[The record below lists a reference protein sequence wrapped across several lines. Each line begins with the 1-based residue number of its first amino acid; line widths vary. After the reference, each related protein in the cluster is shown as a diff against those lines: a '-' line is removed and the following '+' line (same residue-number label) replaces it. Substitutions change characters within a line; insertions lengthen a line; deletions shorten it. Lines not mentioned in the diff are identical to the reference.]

1 MDQLTRLSP
10 EFTQHITDRHSGVP
24 RNCREIAGVEEQ
36 HHELF
41 RNQPTDA
48 LSLRARAGQ
57 QQLPQPPRARS
68 NRFNHAANP
77 RDGTALRPL
86 LMATAVIAG
95 SVQLARVT
103 TSEALPN
110 EPAPVAPP

>member
-1 MDQLTRLSP
+1 MDQLTRLSSDI
-10 EFTQHITDRHSGVP
+10 TQRITNSHSGVP
-24 RNCREIAGVEEQ
+24 KNCREVVGVNEQ

-48 LSLRARAGQ
+48 LFVRARAGQ

-68 NRFNHAANP
+68 DRFNHAANP
-77 RDGTALRPL
+77 EHGTALRPL
-86 LMATAVIAG
+86 LMATAVIAR

-103 TSEALPN
+103 TSEAFI
-110 EPAPVAPP
+110 AQ